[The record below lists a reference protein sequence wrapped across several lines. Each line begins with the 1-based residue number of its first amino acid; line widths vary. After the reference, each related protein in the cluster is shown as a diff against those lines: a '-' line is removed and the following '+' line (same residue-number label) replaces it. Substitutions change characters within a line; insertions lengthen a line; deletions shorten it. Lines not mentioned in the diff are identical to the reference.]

1 MMMMNTIPPGQQ
13 DSGEFRNR
21 LATVNSE
28 GKRTWIYPKKPSGSF
43 YIARTW
49 VSYLLLLILFM
60 TPFLKINGHPILL
73 LNVVE
78 RKFYIFGSR
87 FWPQDFYI
95 FGLIFISMMIF
106 IVLFTVVYGRLFC
119 GWVCPQTI
127 FMELVFR
134 KIEYWIEGDALH
146 QRKLND
152 QPMSLEKLI
161 KKSTKHMIFFGLS
174 FLIGN
179 MFLSYIIG
187 TKSLFHIMTESP
199 ADHIAGFS
207 GMIIFSLLFYFVFS
221 WFREQVC
228 TIVCPYGRLQGVL
241 LDQNSIA
248 IHYDFVR
255 GEPRTKGGL
264 KNRPVAGHCID
275 CHQCVDVCPTG
286 IDIRNGT
293 QLECINCSAC
303 MDACDSIMDK
313 IKLPRGLIRYA
324 SYHELATG
332 VKKMFTPRSIGYTT
346 ILIVILSV
354 ISFLLITRS
363 PLDTTILR
371 TPGVMVQRLEN
382 GKIQNLYNIKII
394 NKTYEEIDVHLSADH
409 EQAEIKLLN
418 PLTVRPD
425 SSAETVF
432 FMSVPETV
440 LTQKKTHI
448 KIRIFGNG
456 ELMGVNKTTFISPGH
471 IHS

>member
-1 MMMMNTIPPGQQ
+1 
-13 DSGEFRNR
+13 
-21 LATVNSE
+21 
-28 GKRTWIYPKKPSGSF
+28 
-43 YIARTW
+43 
-49 VSYLLLLILFM
+49 
-60 TPFLKINGHPILL
+60 
-73 LNVVE
+73 
-78 RKFYIFGSR
+78 
-87 FWPQDFYI
+87 
-95 FGLIFISMMIF
+95 
-106 IVLFTVVYGRLFC
+106 
-119 GWVCPQTI
+119 
-127 FMELVFR
+127 
-134 KIEYWIEGDALH
+134 
-146 QRKLND
+146 
-152 QPMSLEKLI
+152 
-161 KKSTKHMIFFGLS
+161 
-174 FLIGN
+174 
-179 MFLSYIIG
+179 
-187 TKSLFHIMTESP
+187 
-199 ADHIAGFS
+199 
-207 GMIIFSLLFYFVFS
+207 
-221 WFREQVC
+221 
-228 TIVCPYGRLQGVL
+228 
-241 LDQNSIA
+241 
-248 IHYDFVR
+248 
-255 GEPRTKGGL
+255 
-264 KNRPVAGHCID
+264 
-275 CHQCVDVCPTG
+275 VDVCPTG